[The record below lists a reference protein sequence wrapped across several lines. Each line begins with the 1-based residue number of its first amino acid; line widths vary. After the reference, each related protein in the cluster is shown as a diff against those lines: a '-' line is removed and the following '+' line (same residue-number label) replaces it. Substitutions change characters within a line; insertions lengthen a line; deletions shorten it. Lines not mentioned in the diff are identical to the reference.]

1 MKKDGRDMK
10 YVNYLCVWCLAMVL
24 FACQEE
30 SLEQSGKTGF
40 LVSLTE
46 GTEVAVSRATPGEL
60 KESLPIEAK
69 DFDLTITGSSTGETA
84 YSGKVSEGLIPVK
97 AGVYNL
103 TATYGENPVLALDAP
118 YFKGE
123 VEKAIVKGG
132 ETTSVEIPCKVAN
145 SLLSVTFDNSKE
157 SFEDIYSDY
166 SVEVKVGE
174 ESVTLTKDGKESAY
188 FRADS
193 GIEVIFHGTLKEDEG
208 VKTVSLDL
216 SGIKELPLQAG
227 DHLKLTLMPELDK
240 YDIPLSVEAA
250 EVVTVT
256 LEETIPVSWLPKPK
270 VSAEGFDENNT
281 LTFVETEEKTARLN
295 LGLSSALQDMKLKFN
310 FEDEQFSSLQKDKE
324 YLLSDAEDKAA
335 VEAALGITLPEIGA
349 TEAGIDLSGV
359 VSRMQTDAGA
369 TVNNTIEVDVKA
381 NDRWSSEDENAN
393 RVYKLVCNKPEFSV
407 NVKPENCWSREFTVD
422 EVQITGNADVE
433 KIKADLVYQY
443 FDGTNWV
450 NCTTRDNV
458 IGRTQQFVEAA
469 KDIVTKTYK
478 VRALYRGAI
487 ASEEVEAVLETP
499 EQLPNSG
506 MEEWYYDMAARNI
519 PIYYPWK
526 NNGTSFWNTNNTYTT
541 RYHATIN
548 IFNSGSNPYNCFP
561 AVSYIVGGHSGD
573 KAVEL
578 RNTASGRGNTLPS
591 NVLDLNKV
599 AGELFTGDVTVVTGG
614 TAAIPDGDH
623 YTIDTNGR
631 SFSSRPTSMEFWYK
645 YVPTNSDTWQA
656 KIVLMDSE
664 HNVIVEQN
672 LQKSGIQNTWDKATV
687 KLQYVNGQEYAKC
700 QYIYVVFSST
710 IITGKEM
717 QWESHNSYI
726 LWEDQLQVTF
736 DDTKCWVGS
745 VFTIDDISLVYDK

>member
-240 YDIPLSVEAA
+240 YDIPLSVTAA

-270 VSAEGFDENNT
+270 VGGFNEDGAK
-281 LTFVETEEKTARLN
+281 FVSHVETSVEDVPAVLNFSGEMAIQDVELTLDLKDEDFISLNKT
-295 LGLSSALQDMKLKFN
+295 
-310 FEDEQFSSLQKDKE
+310 
-324 YLLSDAEDKAA
+324 YLLSSLTEEDKT
-335 VEAALGITLPEIGA
+335 ALSNAGIVLPELGSA
-349 TEAGIDLSGV
+349 VTGNIDFSALARKLKIVSGNE
-359 VSRMQTDAGA
+359 
-369 TVNNTIEVDVKA
+369 TVHSIKLRVKA
-381 NDRWSSEDENAN
+381 NERWSSEEDTPDVFEIHTLAPKVVIAARPEDVWSKSLTVSGITVESGDEATIKGNLKYQFNDNGTWKDCEGNVATMAN
-393 RVYKLVCNKPEFSV
+393 HPSDSKM
-407 NVKPENCWSREFTVD
+407 
-422 EVQITGNADVE
+422 Q
-433 KIKADLVYQY
+433 
-443 FDGTNWV
+443 
-450 NCTTRDNV
+450 
-458 IGRTQQFVEAA
+458 
-469 KDIVTKTYK
+469 
-478 VRALYRGAI
+478 VRAVYRNVV
-487 ASEEVEAVLETP
+487 ECEPTVFDLEVP
-499 EQLPNSG
+499 EQLPNSD
-506 MEEWYYDMAARNI
+506 MEEWSYETYTGDRYSFN
-519 PIYYPWK
+519 PW
-526 NNGTSFWNTNNTYTT
+526 NDGETPFWDTNNDYTT
-541 RYHATIN
+541 RHRN
-548 IFNSGSNPYNCFP
+548 NSSSVTMANYNGFH
-561 AVSYIVGGHSGD
+561 AVSYVQGRNGGL
-573 KAVEL
+573 AAEL
-578 RNTASGRGNTLPS
+578 RSTANGRGNTIKFS
-591 NVLDLNKV
+591 IFSERKELDLNKV
-599 AGELFTGDVTVVTGG
+599 AGTLFTGTANVKMTGNDISG
-614 TAAIPDGDH
+614 K
-623 YTIDTNGR
+623 DTYMEEKNA
-631 SFSSRPTSMEFWYK
+631 SFPSRPTALQFYYK
-645 YVPTNSDTWQA
+645 YIPYNT
-656 KIVLMDSE
+656 DSWSVHIGLLDE
-664 HNVIVEQN
+664 NKNVI
-672 LQKSGIQNTWDKATV
+672 IQNEKTSSKTV
-687 KLQYVNGQEYAKC
+687 NDWSEEPFSVELDYADDTTYAKC
-700 QYIYVVFSST
+700 KYIYVVFKST
-710 IITGKEM
+710 INEGANMPYREIT
-717 QWESHNSYI
+717 Q
-726 LWEDQLQVTF
+726 TF
-736 DDTKCWVGS
+736 YVLSENGALSAKTYSPAYVGS
-745 VFTIDDISLVYDK
+745 VLTIDDISLVYDK

>member
-1 MKKDGRDMK
+1 MK

-40 LVSLTE
+40 LVSLTD

-103 TATYGENPVLALDAP
+103 TATYGENPALALDAP

-123 VEKAIVKGG
+123 MEKAVVKGG

-174 ESVTLTKDGKESAY
+174 ESVTLKKDGKESAY

-240 YDIPLSVEAA
+240 YDIPLSVTAA

-281 LTFVETEEKTARLN
+281 LTFVETEAKTAKLN

-310 FEDEQFSSLQKDKE
+310 FEDAQFASLQKDKE

-381 NDRWSSEDENAN
+381 NDRWSSEDESAN

-469 KDIVTKTYK
+469 KDIATKNYK

>member
-40 LVSLTE
+40 LVSLTD

-123 VEKAIVKGG
+123 VEKAIVRGG

-174 ESVTLTKDGKESAY
+174 ESVTLKKDGKESAY
-188 FRADS
+188 FRAGS
-193 GIEVIFHGTLKEDEG
+193 TIEIVFHGTLKEGGEERL
-208 VKTVSLDL
+208 VPLDL
-216 SGIKELPLQAG
+216 SGINGLPLQAG
-227 DHLKLTLMPELDK
+227 GHLKLTLMPELDK
-240 YDIPLSVEAA
+240 YDIPLAVTVA
-250 EVVTVT
+250 EVETAT
-256 LEETIPVSWLPKPK
+256 LEETIPENWLPKPK
-270 VSAEGFDENNT
+270 VSAEGFDESNT
-281 LTFVETEEKTARLN
+281 LAFVETESRTARLD

-310 FEDEQFSSLQKDKE
+310 FEDAQFASLNGKE
-324 YLLSDAEDKAA
+324 YLLSVAEDKAA

-407 NVKPENCWSREFTVD
+407 NVRPENCWSREFTVD
-422 EVQITGNADVE
+422 EVQISGNADAE

-443 FDGTNWV
+443 FDGANWV

-469 KDIVTKTYK
+469 KDIATKNYK

-506 MEEWYYDMAARNI
+506 MEEWTPVQLGSFLGIPNFWNHYYYYDFLPYNSNVDTDIWWA
-519 PIYYPWK
+519 
-526 NNGTSFWNTNNTYTT
+526 TNNERSRDYSVSRVKVTS
-541 RYHATIN
+541 A
-548 IFNSGSNPYNCFP
+548 PC
-561 AVSYIVGGHSGD
+561 VSYNESFRHEGTKSVLIYTSGHGGGY
-573 KAVEL
+573 
-578 RNTASGRGNTLPS
+578 ASTSEILYP
-591 NVLDLNKV
+591 
-599 AGELFTGDVTVVTGG
+599 AGAFAGSLFIGTYRWAEDSEEISTGHD
-614 TAAIPDGDH
+614 
-623 YTIDTNGR
+623 
-631 SFSSRPTSMEFWYK
+631 FFSRPSSFEFWYK
-645 YVPTNSDTWQA
+645 YIPKNDDQFKVYVELRNGSEIISSGEFIPEMSSLSTDWVKGTISIIYPEFA
-656 KIVLMDSE
+656 KIVTS
-664 HNVIVEQN
+664 
-672 LQKSGIQNTWDKATV
+672 
-687 KLQYVNGQEYAKC
+687 
-700 QYIYVVFSST
+700 IYVQFLST
-710 IITGKEM
+710 TKTSFQE
-717 QWESHNSYI
+717 N
-726 LWEDQLQVTF
+726 DF
-736 DDTKCWVGS
+736 DKNKSISFPVMGDWNAHIGS
-745 VFTIDDISLVYDK
+745 MLYIDDISLVYDK

>member
-1 MKKDGRDMK
+1 M
-10 YVNYLCVWCLAMVL
+10 
-24 FACQEE
+24 
-30 SLEQSGKTGF
+30 
-40 LVSLTE
+40 
-46 GTEVAVSRATPGEL
+46 
-60 KESLPIEAK
+60 
-69 DFDLTITGSSTGETA
+69 
-84 YSGKVSEGLIPVK
+84 
-97 AGVYNL
+97 
-103 TATYGENPVLALDAP
+103 
-118 YFKGE
+118 
-123 VEKAIVKGG
+123 
-132 ETTSVEIPCKVAN
+132 
-145 SLLSVTFDNSKE
+145 
-157 SFEDIYSDY
+157 
-166 SVEVKVGE
+166 
-174 ESVTLTKDGKESAY
+174 
-188 FRADS
+188 
-193 GIEVIFHGTLKEDEG
+193 
-208 VKTVSLDL
+208 
-216 SGIKELPLQAG
+216 
-227 DHLKLTLMPELDK
+227 
-240 YDIPLSVEAA
+240 
-250 EVVTVT
+250 
-256 LEETIPVSWLPKPK
+256 
-270 VSAEGFDENNT
+270 
-281 LTFVETEEKTARLN
+281 
-295 LGLSSALQDMKLKFN
+295 
-310 FEDEQFSSLQKDKE
+310 
-324 YLLSDAEDKAA
+324 
-335 VEAALGITLPEIGA
+335 
-349 TEAGIDLSGV
+349 
-359 VSRMQTDAGA
+359 
-369 TVNNTIEVDVKA
+369 
-381 NDRWSSEDENAN
+381 
-393 RVYKLVCNKPEFSV
+393 

-469 KDIVTKTYK
+469 KDIATKNYK

>member
-40 LVSLTE
+40 LVSLTD

-123 VEKAIVKGG
+123 MEKAIVKGG

-174 ESVTLTKDGKESAY
+174 ESVTLKKDGKESAY

-240 YDIPLSVEAA
+240 YDIPLSVTAA

-281 LTFVETEEKTARLN
+281 LTFVETEAKTARLN

-324 YLLSDAEDKAA
+324 YLLSNAEDKAA
-335 VEAALGITLPEIGA
+335 VEAALGITLPEIGT

-381 NDRWSSEDENAN
+381 NDRWSSEDESVN

>member
-40 LVSLTE
+40 VVSLTD

-84 YSGKVSEGLIPVK
+84 YSGKVSGGLIPVK

-123 VEKAIVKGG
+123 MEKAIVRGG

-174 ESVTLTKDGKESAY
+174 ESVTLKKDGKESAY

-193 GIEVIFHGTLKEDEG
+193 GIEVIFHGTLKEDGE
-208 VKTVSLDL
+208 KKLVSLDL

-281 LTFVETEEKTARLN
+281 LTFVETEAKTAKLN

-335 VEAALGITLPEIGA
+335 MEEALGITLPEIGA
-349 TEAGIDLSGV
+349 TEASIDLSGV
-359 VSRMQTDAGA
+359 VSRMQTNAGA
-369 TVNNTIEVDVKA
+369 TVNNTIEVDVMA
-381 NDRWSSEDENAN
+381 NDRWSSEDENVN
-393 RVYKLVCNKPEFSV
+393 RVYKLVCNKPVFRIDAYPG
-407 NVKPENCWSREFTVD
+407 NIWTKEFTVNALR
-422 EVQITGNADVE
+422 EEQVESGNFSAISESIT
-433 KIKADLVYQY
+433 YQY
-443 FDGTNWV
+443 STDQSEWFALSDGMRQDKLKPG
-450 NCTTRDNV
+450 TTYYIR
-458 IGRTQQFVEAA
+458 G
-469 KDIVTKTYK
+469 
-478 VRALYRGAI
+478 LYRGVIPGEMA
-487 ASEEVEAVLETP
+487 EVTTYPEIPLKNGGLE
-499 EQLPNSG
+499 G
-506 MEEWYYDMAARNI
+506 A
-519 PIYYPWK
+519 K
-526 NNGTSFWNTNNTYTT
+526 
-541 RYHATIN
+541 
-548 IFNSGSNPYNCFP
+548 
-561 AVSYIVGGHSGD
+561 VSAGD
-573 KAVEL
+573 D
-578 RNTASGRGNTLPS
+578 S
-591 NVLDLNKV
+591 NVLRGSVYEWDGWATLNNMSTPS
-599 AGELFTGDVTVVTGG
+599 GVT
-614 TAAIPDGDH
+614 A
-623 YTIDTNGR
+623 YSFNSR
-631 SFSSRPTSMEFWYK
+631 SGCRPTSDSYKGDAVRVITLGYGIGGFAKPKKAMHSKLYLGVSADGDGNGIVNGIEYKSRPSHLTFWYK
-645 YVPTNSDTWQA
+645 CISNKGNDESLVQVQLLHDDV
-656 KIVLMDSE
+656 VLGEASFTTSSQNTYIMKTLEINYSE
-664 HNVIVEQN
+664 YSSN
-672 LQKSGIQNTWDKATV
+672 LSLSPNKLQILFQSGIKEPLNIADLKSFIPSWNTVDKTADATFRGNELFV
-687 KLQYVNGQEYAKC
+687 DEV
-700 QYIYVVFSST
+700 
-710 IITGKEM
+710 
-717 QWESHNSYI
+717 
-726 LWEDQLQVTF
+726 
-736 DDTKCWVGS
+736 
-745 VFTIDDISLVYDK
+745 SLVYDK

>member
-40 LVSLTE
+40 LVSLTD

-123 VEKAIVKGG
+123 MEKAIVKGG

-174 ESVTLTKDGKESAY
+174 ESVTLKKDGKESAY

-240 YDIPLSVEAA
+240 YDIPLSVTAA

-281 LTFVETEEKTARLN
+281 LTFVETEAKTARLN

-324 YLLSDAEDKAA
+324 YLLSNAEDKAA
-335 VEAALGITLPEIGA
+335 VEAALGITLPEIGT

-393 RVYKLVCNKPEFSV
+393 RIYKLVCNKPEFSV

>member
-1 MKKDGRDMK
+1 MRYIHYL
-10 YVNYLCVWCLAMVL
+10 YVCLVTAVL

-40 LVSLTE
+40 LVSLTD
-46 GTEVAVSRATPGEL
+46 GTEVAASRATPGEL

-84 YSGKVSEGLIPVK
+84 YSGKVSESLIPVK

-123 VEKAIVKGG
+123 MEKAIVKGG

-174 ESVTLTKDGKESAY
+174 ESVTLKKDGKESAY

-193 GIEVIFHGTLKEDEG
+193 GIEVIFHGTLKEDGEE
-208 VKTVSLDL
+208 KNVSLDL

-240 YDIPLSVEAA
+240 YDIPLSVTAA

-256 LEETIPVSWLPKPK
+256 LEETIPLSWLPKPK

-310 FEDEQFSSLQKDKE
+310 FEDEQFSSLLKDKE
-324 YLLSDAEDKAA
+324 YLLSNAEDKAA

-381 NDRWSSEDENAN
+381 NDRWSSEDENVN

-433 KIKADLVYQY
+433 KIKANLVYQY

-458 IGRTQQFVEAA
+458 AGRTQQFVEAA
-469 KDIVTKTYK
+469 KDIATKTYK

-506 MEEWYYDMAARNI
+506 MEEWYYDIAARNI
-519 PIYYPWK
+519 PIYYPWG

-541 RYHATIN
+541 RYHASLD
-548 IFNSGSNPYNCFP
+548 IFHSGSNPYNCFP
-561 AVSYIVGGHSGD
+561 AVSYVVGGHSGD

-700 QYIYVVFSST
+700 QYIYVIFSST

-717 QWESHNSYI
+717 QWESHDSYI
-726 LWEDQLQVTF
+726 LWKDQLQVTF

>member
-1 MKKDGRDMK
+1 MK

-40 LVSLTE
+40 LVSLTD

-123 VEKAIVKGG
+123 MEKAIVKGG

-174 ESVTLTKDGKESAY
+174 ESVTLKKDGKESAY

-240 YDIPLSVEAA
+240 YDIPLSVTAA

-281 LTFVETEEKTARLN
+281 LTFVETEAKTARLN

-324 YLLSDAEDKAA
+324 YLLSNAEDKAA
-335 VEAALGITLPEIGA
+335 VEAALGITLPEIGT

-381 NDRWSSEDENAN
+381 NDRWSSEDESVN

>member
-1 MKKDGRDMK
+1 MK

-123 VEKAIVKGG
+123 MEKAVVKGG

-193 GIEVIFHGTLKEDEG
+193 GIEIIFHGTLKEDGE
-208 VKTVSLDL
+208 KKLVSLDL

-281 LTFVETEEKTARLN
+281 LTFVETEAKTAKLN

-310 FEDEQFSSLQKDKE
+310 FEDAQFASLQKDKE
-324 YLLSDAEDKAA
+324 YLLSNAEDKAA

-458 IGRTQQFVEAA
+458 AGRTQQFVEAA
-469 KDIVTKTYK
+469 KDIATKTYK

-499 EQLPNSG
+499 EQLPNG
-506 MEEWYYDMAARNI
+506 NMNEWSNETYRGSRYSFN
-519 PIYYPWK
+519 PW
-526 NNGTSFWNTNNTYTT
+526 NDGGTPFWDTSNDFTT
-541 RYHATIN
+541 RHRNNWSGLWDN
-548 IFNSGSNPYNCFP
+548 IANYNGFHS
-561 AVSYIVGGHSGD
+561 VSYIPGRGNSGL
-573 KAVEL
+573 AAEI
-578 RNTASGRGNTLPS
+578 RNTANGRGN
-591 NVLDLNKV
+591 VEGIEKDYNKV
-599 AGELFTGDVTVVTGG
+599 SGELFTGTTKVTMG
-614 TAAIPDGDH
+614 TSGMFGDADGSK
-623 YTIDTNGR
+623 DTYEKEKNA
-631 SFSSRPTSMEFWYK
+631 SFPSRPTALQFYYK
-645 YVPTNSDTWQA
+645 YIPYNT
-656 KIVLMDSE
+656 DSWSVHIE
-664 HNVIVEQN
+664 LLDENKNVI
-672 LQKSGIQNTWDKATV
+672 IQNEKTSSKTV
-687 KLQYVNGQEYAKC
+687 NDWSEEPFSVELDYADDTTYAKC
-700 QYIYVVFSST
+700 KYIYVIFKST
-710 IITGKEM
+710 INEGANMPYREIT
-717 QWESHNSYI
+717 Q
-726 LWEDQLQVTF
+726 TF
-736 DDTKCWVGS
+736 YVSENGALSAKTYSPAYVGS
-745 VFTIDDISLVYDK
+745 VLTIDDISLVYDK

>member
-40 LVSLTE
+40 VVSLTD

-123 VEKAIVKGG
+123 VEKAIVRGG
-132 ETTSVEIPCKVAN
+132 ETTSVEISCKVSN

-174 ESVTLTKDGKESAY
+174 ESVTLKKDGKESAY

-193 GIEVIFHGTLKEDEG
+193 GIEVIFHGTLKEDGE
-208 VKTVSLDL
+208 KKLVSLDL

-240 YDIPLSVEAA
+240 YDIPLSVTAA

-281 LTFVETEEKTARLN
+281 LTFVETESRTARLD

-310 FEDEQFSSLQKDKE
+310 FEDAQFASLNGKE
-324 YLLSDAEDKAA
+324 YLLSVAEDKAA
-335 VEAALGITLPEIGA
+335 VESALGITLPEIGA
-349 TEAGIDLSGV
+349 TEGSIDLSGV
-359 VSRMQTDAGA
+359 VSRMQTNAGA
-369 TVNNTIEVDVKA
+369 AVSNTIEVDVKA
-381 NDRWSSEDENAN
+381 NDRWSSEDESAN

-422 EVQITGNADVE
+422 EVLVSGNADAE
-433 KIKADLVYQY
+433 KIKANLVYQY
-443 FDGTNWV
+443 FNGAEWV
-450 NCTTRDNV
+450 NCATRDNV
-458 IGRTQQFVEAA
+458 IGRTQQFAEAA
-469 KDIVTKTYK
+469 EDIATKSYK

-506 MEEWYYDMAARNI
+506 MEEWKTEIGEEFRVSDSWFSPKRTYYKF
-519 PIYYPWK
+519 YPYVNETTDIW
-526 NNGTSFWNTNNTYTT
+526 WATNNQRSQDGNIILGMGHPTCFAPCVSYSESVKHGDNRSALIYTSG
-541 RYHATIN
+541 HGD
-548 IFNSGSNPYNCFP
+548 GSNSTGEMIYEENAF
-561 AVSYIVGGHSGD
+561 AGSLFVGKDENTRGHGFST
-573 KAVEL
+573 
-578 RNTASGRGNTLPS
+578 RPS
-591 NVLDLNKV
+591 
-599 AGELFTGDVTVVTGG
+599 AF
-614 TAAIPDGDH
+614 
-623 YTIDTNGR
+623 
-631 SFSSRPTSMEFWYK
+631 EFWYK
-645 YVPTNSDTWQA
+645 YQPKNEDQFRVYIELKNGDDVIASGEFIPVTSSANTDWIKETILIPYPTQA
-656 KIVLMDSE
+656 KKVTS
-664 HNVIVEQN
+664 
-672 LQKSGIQNTWDKATV
+672 
-687 KLQYVNGQEYAKC
+687 
-700 QYIYVVFSST
+700 IYVQFLSTTKTSFS
-710 IITGKEM
+710 
-717 QWESHNSYI
+717 ES
-726 LWEDQLQVTF
+726 DF
-736 DDTKCWVGS
+736 DRNKSFSFPLMSDWHVHMGS
-745 VFTIDDISLVYDK
+745 MLYIDDISLVYDK

>member
-10 YVNYLCVWCLAMVL
+10 YVNYLCIWCLAMVL

-40 LVSLTE
+40 VVSLTD
-46 GTEVAVSRATPGEL
+46 GTEVVVSRATPGEL

-123 VEKAIVKGG
+123 VEKAIVRGG

-240 YDIPLSVEAA
+240 YDIPLSVTAA

-256 LEETIPVSWLPKPK
+256 LEETIPLSWLPKPK

-281 LTFVETEEKTARLN
+281 LTFVETEEKTAKLN

-393 RVYKLVCNKPEFSV
+393 RVYKLVCNKPVFRIDAYPG
-407 NVKPENCWSREFTVD
+407 NIWTKEFTVNALREEQVESGD
-422 EVQITGNADVE
+422 FSAISESIT
-433 KIKADLVYQY
+433 YQY
-443 FDGTNWV
+443 STDQSEWFALSDGMRQDKLKPG
-450 NCTTRDNV
+450 TTYYIR
-458 IGRTQQFVEAA
+458 G
-469 KDIVTKTYK
+469 
-478 VRALYRGAI
+478 LYRDVVPG
-487 ASEEVEAVLETP
+487 EVAEVTTYPETP
-499 EQLPNSG
+499 LKNGGLEGAKVSAGDDSG
-506 MEEWYYDMAARNI
+506 VFRGSVYEWDGWATL
-519 PIYYPWK
+519 
-526 NNGTSFWNTNNTYTT
+526 NNMSTPSGVTAYS
-541 RYHATIN
+541 
-548 IFNSGSNPYNCFP
+548 FNSR
-561 AVSYIVGGHSGD
+561 SGC
-573 KAVEL
+573 
-578 RNTASGRGNTLPS
+578 
-591 NVLDLNKV
+591 
-599 AGELFTGDVTVVTGG
+599 
-614 TAAIPDGDH
+614 
-623 YTIDTNGR
+623 
-631 SFSSRPTSMEFWYK
+631 RPTSDSYKGDAVRVITLGYGIGGFAKPKKAMHSKLYLGVSADGDGNGIVNGIEYKSRPSHLTFWYK
-645 YVPTNSDTWQA
+645 CISNKGNDESLIQVQLLHDDVVLGEASFTTSSQNTYIMKTL
-656 KIVLMDSE
+656 KINYSE
-664 HNVIVEQN
+664 YSSN
-672 LQKSGIQNTWDKATV
+672 LSLSPNKLQILFQSGI
-687 KLQYVNGQEYAKC
+687 
-700 QYIYVVFSST
+700 
-710 IITGKEM
+710 KEPL
-717 QWESHNSYI
+717 N
-726 LWEDQLQVTF
+726 
-736 DDTKCWVGS
+736 
-745 VFTIDDISLVYDK
+745 IDDLKSFIPSWNTMDKTADATFRGNELFVDEVSLVYDK

>member
-40 LVSLTE
+40 VVSLTD

-123 VEKAIVKGG
+123 VEKAIVRGG

-240 YDIPLSVEAA
+240 YDIPLSVTAA

-281 LTFVETEEKTARLN
+281 LTFVETETKTAKLN

-310 FEDEQFSSLQKDKE
+310 FEDAQFASLQKDKE

-335 VEAALGITLPEIGA
+335 VEKALGITLPEIGA

-381 NDRWSSEDENAN
+381 NDRWSSEDESAN

-407 NVKPENCWSREFTVD
+407 NVKSENCWSREFTVD

-469 KDIVTKTYK
+469 KDITTKTYK

-506 MEEWYYDMAARNI
+506 MEDWYIETKKKSGTWPFKDKT
-519 PIYYPWK
+519 YYTFHPYSEGSANASW
-526 NNGTSFWNTNNTYTT
+526 WDTNNNKAQGGTYALGIWYEGCFASCVSYTEDAHSGYKAALMYVSGCGDGYANT
-541 RYHATIN
+541 SGTYVGGAMVGSLFIGSY
-548 IFNSGSNPYNCFP
+548 NSG
-561 AVSYIVGGHSGD
+561 IVQGHDFG
-573 KAVEL
+573 V
-578 RNTASGRGNTLPS
+578 
-591 NVLDLNKV
+591 
-599 AGELFTGDVTVVTGG
+599 
-614 TAAIPDGDH
+614 
-623 YTIDTNGR
+623 
-631 SFSSRPTSMEFWYK
+631 RPTHLTFWYK
-645 YVPTNSDTWQA
+645 YKPYNSDAFKVVISLKNGDEEIANGTYEPTAYSAEDDAYDQA
-656 KIVLMDSE
+656 T
-664 HNVIVEQN
+664 VELN
-672 LQKSGIQNTWDKATV
+672 YMNSNTKAT
-687 KLQYVNGQEYAKC
+687 
-700 QYIYVVFSST
+700 T
-710 IITGKEM
+710 ICVQFLASNKTSLSGSDFAWGTTINYPTIGEWTVHM
-717 QWESHNSYI
+717 GSI
-726 LWEDQLQVTF
+726 LKV
-736 DDTKCWVGS
+736 
-745 VFTIDDISLVYDK
+745 DDISLVYDK

>member
-40 LVSLTE
+40 LVSLTD
-46 GTEVAVSRATPGEL
+46 GMEVAVSRATPGEL

-123 VEKAIVKGG
+123 VEKAIVRGG

-256 LEETIPVSWLPKPK
+256 LEETIPLSWLPKPK
-270 VSAEGFDENNT
+270 VGGFNEDGAK
-281 LTFVETEEKTARLN
+281 FVSHVETSVEDVPAVLNFSGEMAIQDVELTLDLKDEDFTSLNKT
-295 LGLSSALQDMKLKFN
+295 
-310 FEDEQFSSLQKDKE
+310 
-324 YLLSDAEDKAA
+324 YLLSSLTEEDKI
-335 VEAALGITLPEIGA
+335 ALSNAGIVLPELGA
-349 TEAGIDLSGV
+349 VTGSIDFSALVRKLKIVSGNE
-359 VSRMQTDAGA
+359 
-369 TVNNTIEVDVKA
+369 TVHSIKLRVKA
-381 NDRWSSEDENAN
+381 NERWSSEEDTPDVFEIHTLAPKVVIAARPEDVWSKSLTVSGITVESGDEATIKGNLKYQFNDNGTWKDCEGNVAMMAN
-393 RVYKLVCNKPEFSV
+393 HPSDSKM
-407 NVKPENCWSREFTVD
+407 
-422 EVQITGNADVE
+422 Q
-433 KIKADLVYQY
+433 
-443 FDGTNWV
+443 
-450 NCTTRDNV
+450 
-458 IGRTQQFVEAA
+458 
-469 KDIVTKTYK
+469 
-478 VRALYRGAI
+478 VRAVYRNVV
-487 ASEEVEAVLETP
+487 ECEPTVFDLEVP
-499 EQLPNSG
+499 EQLPNSD
-506 MEEWYYDMAARNI
+506 MEEWSYETYTGDRYSFN
-519 PIYYPWK
+519 PW
-526 NNGTSFWNTNNTYTT
+526 NDGGTPFWDTNNDYTT
-541 RYHATIN
+541 RHRN
-548 IFNSGSNPYNCFP
+548 NSSSRTMANYNGFH
-561 AVSYIVGGHSGD
+561 AVSYVQGRNGGL
-573 KAVEL
+573 AAEL
-578 RNTASGRGNTLPS
+578 RSTANGRANTRIDIWGLVRH
-591 NVLDLNKV
+591 DEKDYNKV
-599 AGELFTGDVTVVTGG
+599 AGKLFTGTTNVTLGWDDSGIST
-614 TAAIPDGDH
+614 TDSYDCEKNA
-623 YTIDTNGR
+623 
-631 SFSSRPTSMEFWYK
+631 SFPSRPTALQFYYK
-645 YVPTNSDTWQA
+645 YVPYTT
-656 KIVLMDSE
+656 DSWNVHIE
-664 HNVIVEQN
+664 LLDENKNVI
-672 LQKSGIQNTWDKATV
+672 IQNEKTSSKTV
-687 KLQYVNGQEYAKC
+687 NDWSEEPFSVELDYADDTTYAKC
-700 QYIYVVFSST
+700 KYIYVVFKST
-710 IITGKEM
+710 INEGANMPYREIT
-717 QWESHNSYI
+717 Q
-726 LWEDQLQVTF
+726 TF
-736 DDTKCWVGS
+736 YVSENGALSAKTYSPAYVGS
-745 VFTIDDISLVYDK
+745 VLTIDDISLVYDK